1 MSEISEDYGCYSSE
15 PEDEFVDMSDE
26 SDVDVGEDVELDIS
40 TVRKRTY
47 RILEGGDGRNEGELC
62 RERDACI
69 NYVKSILGTDS
80 ELTVRLLRLFKWD
93 PTRTT
98 ESWFE
103 DAESVKKRVGMCE
116 VLASGAGPSS
126 SGNQSQT
133 TCLACFESFDKK
145 DVTFIP
151 CGHGMCGECWEGFI
165 SAAIDG
171 GPACIDLRCPSPD
184 CKQYVPSSVVE
195 RHGTLKDKIRWH
207 EFGVR
212 SFVDDN
218 PSMAWCTAANCDRVA
233 ECKVD
238 LDTSQPLDVRCN
250 CGNAFCF
257 TCHEEA
263 HTPVDCE
270 TVKTWQAKNSAES
283 ENLNYILVNTKP
295 CPQCKRPIE
304 KNQGCMHMICSQCR
318 FEFCWL
324 CMGNWTAHNEAT
336 GGFYAC
342 NRYEAARK
350 RGDYDEDTRRRDN
363 AKAMLERYTHYY
375 ERWALHNTAHKKAI
389 EDQNKVA
396 GAADDSTMGKLS
408 KMSMF
413 PEGDLTFIL
422 GAWKQVVECR
432 RILKY
437 SYAYGFY
444 KFEPKE
450 DQDNTGL
457 ENQKDFFEFLQG
469 DAEASLETLHSMVEK
484 KLKELVE
491 DSQMLSNFQTFRKN
505 MIGLTDVTRDYFE
518 KLVKQLET
526 GFENIETLYAGGNM
540 EGSFSGQLSGQL
552 SDGVRTSQGAQISG
566 GDETSQRKDVKD
578 PTEGM
583 NSRQLEA
590 MAGFWQCPECTYANQ
605 ELEGEECA
613 MCQTLRPPP

>member
-1 MSEISEDYGCYSSE
+1 M
-15 PEDEFVDMSDE
+15 DMSDG
-26 SDVDVGEDVELDIS
+26 SDVDVGDDVELDVS

-47 RILEGGDGRNEGELC
+47 RILEGGDTRSDGELS
-62 RERDACI
+62 RERDAVI
-69 NYVKSILGTDS
+69 DYVVSILGTER
-80 ELTVRLLRLFKWD
+80 ELTVRMLRLFKWD
-93 PTRTT
+93 ATRTT

-103 DAESVKKRVGMCE
+103 DEESVKKRVGVCE
-116 VLASGAGPSS
+116 VVESSAGPSS
-126 SGNQSQT
+126 SSNLT

-145 DVTFIP
+145 DLTFSP
-151 CGHGMCGECWEGFI
+151 CGHGMCGECWQGFI
-165 SAAIDG
+165 SAAVDG
-171 GPACIDLRCPSPD
+171 GPACLDLRCPFPD
-184 CKQYVPSSVVE
+184 CRQYVPMHVID
-195 RHGTLKDKIRWH
+195 RHAKTKDRIRWR
-207 EFGVR
+207 EFEVR

-233 ECKVD
+233 ECKID
-238 LDTSQPLDVRCN
+238 LDASQPLDVRCN

-257 TCHEEA
+257 NCHEEA

-304 KNQGCMHMICSQCR
+304 KNQGCMHMICSQCKY
-318 FEFCWL
+318 EFCWL
-324 CMGNWTAHNEAT
+324 CMGNWTSHNEAT

-342 NRYEAARK
+342 NRYEAAKK

-363 AKAMLERYTHYY
+363 AKVMLERYTHYY

-396 GAADDSTMGKLS
+396 GASDDSTMGKLS
-408 KMSMF
+408 KMSKF

-450 DQDNTGL
+450 DQDNTSL
-457 ENQKDFFEFLQG
+457 ENQKVFFEFLQG
-469 DAEASLETLHSMVEK
+469 DAESSLETLHSMVEQ

-491 DSQMLSNFQTFRKN
+491 DPQMLANFQTFRKN

-526 GFENIETLYAGGNM
+526 GFDNIETLYAGTL
-540 EGSFSGQLSGQL
+540 EGSFSGQLGDSAWQ
-552 SDGVRTSQGAQISG
+552 SQGAKAPG
-566 GDETSQRKDVKD
+566 GKGAASQQNDAND

-605 ELEGEECA
+605 ELDGEECA
-613 MCQTLRPPP
+613 MCQTARPPA